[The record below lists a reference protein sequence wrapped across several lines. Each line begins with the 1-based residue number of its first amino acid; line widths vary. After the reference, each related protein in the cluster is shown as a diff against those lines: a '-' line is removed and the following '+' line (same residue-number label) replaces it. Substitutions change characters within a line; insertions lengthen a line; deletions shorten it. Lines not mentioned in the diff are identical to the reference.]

1 MNNRNIA
8 ILTLALCAGSAAQD
22 YRGAVLG
29 RVTDPSGAAVAG
41 AKVAAVN
48 EATNTVAAAQTAAD
62 GAYFIPFLIPGRYRV
77 EVEASGF
84 QKYAQ
89 SGITVSVNSQVRV
102 DVTLQVGAIT
112 ESVTVTAD
120 APLLET
126 ATATMGQVVDR
137 RKVEA
142 MPLNGRMIF
151 MLNRLAQGVI
161 WQTPTFGATGTSG
174 LRPFDNL
181 GGSAWSMNGGRLTSN
196 EFLLDGAPN
205 STRGR
210 YNFAPPVDAVEEFK
224 IQTNSFDAQYG
235 RTGGGVVNMTLKSGT
250 NDLHGQMWNFTKYG
264 MWNANNSLNV
274 ATGRP
279 KPPQQYNQYGAMGS
293 GPVYLPGLYN
303 GRNRTFW
310 MFTWEGLRERVPFP
324 ITTSVPTAAERA
336 GDFSVAYRDGGPFDI
351 YDPLTTRTDSSGR
364 LARSLSGAED
374 PRRADPPHRCQGVG
388 HLSPPQCPR
397 PAAEQLR

>member
-120 APLLET
+120 APCLKPPLPPWARWWT
-126 ATATMGQVVDR
+126 AARSR
-137 RKVEA
+137 RC
-142 MPLNGRMIF
+142 
-151 MLNRLAQGVI
+151 
-161 WQTPTFGATGTSG
+161 
-174 LRPFDNL
+174 
-181 GGSAWSMNGGRLTSN
+181 RLT
-196 EFLLDGAPN
+196 GA
-205 STRGR
+205 
-210 YNFAPPVDAVEEFK
+210 
-224 IQTNSFDAQYG
+224 
-235 RTGGGVVNMTLKSGT
+235 
-250 NDLHGQMWNFTKYG
+250 
-264 MWNANNSLNV
+264 
-274 ATGRP
+274 
-279 KPPQQYNQYGAMGS
+279 
-293 GPVYLPGLYN
+293 
-303 GRNRTFW
+303 
-310 MFTWEGLRERVPFP
+310 
-324 ITTSVPTAAERA
+324 
-336 GDFSVAYRDGGPFDI
+336 
-351 YDPLTTRTDSSGR
+351 
-364 LARSLSGAED
+364 
-374 PRRADPPHRCQGVG
+374 
-388 HLSPPQCPR
+388 
-397 PAAEQLR
+397 